1 MPVWKVCFLFFLF
14 AGFQLCYN
22 GITLFMEEEKLTS
35 EKDIY
40 DITVIGGGPVG
51 LFAAFYAGL
60 RDVRVKI
67 IESLSELGGQPA
79 VLYPEKVIYDI
90 PGFPAITGAN
100 LVDSLIE
107 QTERFKDKTSI
118 CLKEEVKTFEKEGDI
133 FTIETNKGQHFSKA
147 IIIACGNGAFA
158 PRQLG
163 LENEERYAD
172 YNIFYNVHKLDR
184 FAGKKV
190 VICGGGDSA
199 VDWANVLD
207 KIAESVT
214 LVHRRDA
221 FRAHEHSVEVLKAS
235 NVTIMTPYL
244 PLELK
249 GDGEKVQSL
258 VIQKVKSD
266 ETQELALDDL
276 IVSFGFSTSNKNL
289 KNWNIDYK
297 RSSINVSPV
306 FQTSQEGVYAIGD
319 AAQYAG
325 KVDLIA
331 TGFGEAPTAVNQ
343 AIHYIYPDRDN
354 RVVHS
359 TSLIK

>member
-199 VDWANVLD
+199 VDWANALD